1 MNILVCL
8 KQILDP
14 EIPGRDFHVDAVNL
28 EAERG
33 TAGLVTNIF
42 AKMRWKRRCNSAS
55 GSVAGGSPCFPSGP
69 RLLRIRCVKPSR

>member
-14 EIPGRDFHVDAVNL
+14 EIPGRDFHVDAVKM

-33 TAGLVTNIF
+33 SAGLVTNIF
-42 AKMRWKRRCNSAS
+42 CENALETALQFRERTGESSITVNAS
-55 GSVAGGSPCFPSGP
+55 NP
-69 RLLRIRCVKPSR
+69 RTCPRS